1 MSAEGG
7 KEKEKKTYTTDNLT
21 SKKSEAKD
29 LLDEE
34 KEKSLRNS
42 SMKIA

>member
-29 LLDEE
+29 L
-34 KEKSLRNS
+34 
-42 SMKIA
+42 

>member
-7 KEKEKKTYTTDNLT
+7 KEKEKKPYTTDNLT

-29 LLDEE
+29 L
-34 KEKSLRNS
+34 
-42 SMKIA
+42 